1 MSSLNPTRLRNAATD
16 ALVSAGDAAT
26 FAWRALAAVRYS
38 LVNYR
43 QEVLRQLMDISWG
56 SGAIIVGG
64 GTIGVMVLLAVSA
77 GTSLGIEGF
86 SGLELVGLAPLTGF
100 VSASVNTRELA
111 PLVAALALA
120 AQVGCRFTAQLGSM
134 RIHEEIDALAVMAV
148 HPLRYLVTTRVI
160 AAMVAI
166 LPLYLIGLI
175 GSWIASKLAVVVL
188 FGQSAGTFDHYFD
201 TFISARDV
209 GFSIVK
215 ILVFA
220 LLVTLIH
227 CWYGF
232 NAGGGPQGVG
242 EATGRAIR
250 ASIVVVV
257 LVDML
262 LTLTFWGNDPGFRIS
277 G

>member
-1 MSSLNPTRLRNAATD
+1 MAGVATRVTGT
-16 ALVSAGDAAT
+16 ALGGLVRAGEVLT
-26 FAWRALAAVRYS
+26 FVVRALGATRQT
-38 LVNYR
+38 LVHHR
-43 QEVLRQLMDISWG
+43 AEVLRQLADISWG
-56 SGAIIVGG
+56 SGSLVVGG
-64 GTIGVMVLLAVSA
+64 GTIGVMVLLALSA

-120 AQVGCRFTAQLGSM
+120 GQVGCRFTAQIGSM
-134 RIHEEIDALAVMAV
+134 RIHEEIDALEAMAV
-148 HPLRYLVTTRVI
+148 PPMRFLVSTRVI
-160 AAMVAI
+160 AAMTAI
-166 LPLYLIGLI
+166 LPLYLVGLI
-175 GSWIASKLAVVVL
+175 GSWLASQAAVVYL
-188 FGQSAGTFDHYFD
+188 FGQSPGTYEHYFD

-209 GFSIVK
+209 GLSVVK

-220 LLVTLIH
+220 LLVALIH

-232 NAGGGPQGVG
+232 RAAGGPQGVG

-250 ASIVVVV
+250 ASIVIVVV
-257 LVDML
+257 TDML
-262 LTLTFWGNDPGFRIS
+262 LTLAFWGNDPGFRVS